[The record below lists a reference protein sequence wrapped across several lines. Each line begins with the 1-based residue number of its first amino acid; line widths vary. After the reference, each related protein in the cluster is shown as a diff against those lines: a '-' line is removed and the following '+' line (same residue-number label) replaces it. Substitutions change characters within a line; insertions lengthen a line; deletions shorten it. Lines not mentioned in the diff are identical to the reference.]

1 MASEQPVREAKEV
14 AKKPDESGL
23 SIRSAIQSTILV
35 QKLFRGF
42 KDRHKYRRRVL
53 LAAWDEL
60 EHKEESELHLSSREL
75 GKLTEMYSKLH
86 IEATPTGGRRPS
98 FVVEREKLKEV
109 KSSEFKP
116 TLSWLAGFMDKT
128 SKEYI
133 DGTGEKKAPMAVEDL
148 TALLDQA
155 KASLKQLPNVVRVEL
170 KSPVKLTVVGDLH
183 GQVKDLLFILKK
195 HGLPTKDKWFL
206 FNGDFVDRGKHSCE
220 TCIILF
226 ALKLLF
232 PSYVYLNRGNHE
244 ADDINARD
252 GFQDEVFLKYSQNMY
267 DKFNDTFTALPLVH
281 IINNTAMVVH
291 GGLCWDAGVTI
302 DSIGKIDRFCLH
314 PEWESV
320 MEDLLWSD
328 PGGPKHNGAS
338 QNDRGCGCIF
348 GEDIVDEFFED
359 NPPLNLVIRS
369 HEKKEWGFEEHF
381 HGKLLTVF
389 SASNYCGDNGNH
401 GAVLEV
407 APKPNGTLG
416 YTVHKFYTTMGTEE
430 EKKSF
435 ADQYCTL
442 SASVAAKLI
451 HRIATHR
458 LELLDYYAKCVQ
470 SAKGRLSE
478 PGSVEVKNNEA
489 IITRVEWARGLTEV
503 LGLKI
508 SFLFLQ
514 SLLGVPMKGIDGK
527 NKGKFNY
534 VEWLAKFAPT
544 TAKLKFE
551 AKGSAPEVQQTLLKI
566 VNVLQKHRV
575 AVKTMFRF
583 FDLNGDGVI
592 SPQELAN
599 GLVCLGKVYEESF
612 EVDEVKTLVA
622 HLDKDKS
629 NSIDYSE
636 FLNTFTVSNPELSQA
651 LKSVKREDVMRGG
664 TVSSAVNKPKRAHRM
679 ASRQQSLV
687 IGKNEE
693 RI

>member
-1 MASEQPVREAKEV
+1 MASEKPAPEAKGV
-14 AKKPDESGL
+14 APKQEETGL
-23 SIRSAIQSTILV
+23 SMRAAIQV

-75 GKLTEMYSKLH
+75 GKLTEMYSKLSLP
-86 IEATPTGGRRPS
+86 ATNTEGGRRPS
-98 FVVEREKLKEV
+98 FVLERENGKEV
-109 KSSEFKP
+109 KSSGFKP

-148 TALLDQA
+148 TALLNQA
-155 KASLKQLPNVVRVEL
+155 KDSLKALPNVVRIEL
-170 KSPVKLTVVGDLH
+170 KSPVKLMVVGDLH

-232 PSYVYLNRGNHE
+232 PGYVHLNRGNHE

-252 GFQDEVFLKYSQNMY
+252 GFQDEVFLKYNQQVY

-281 IINNTAMVVH
+281 IINKTAMVVH

-314 PEWESV
+314 PEWESI

-407 APKPNGTLG
+407 TPTEAGLE
-416 YTVHKFYTTMGTEE
+416 YTAHKFYTTMGTQE

-451 HRIATHR
+451 HRIAAHR
-458 LELLDYYAKCVQ
+458 LELLDYYATCVQ
-470 SAKGRLSE
+470 SNKGRLSE
-478 PGSVEVKNNEA
+478 PGSAEVKNNEA
-489 IITRVEWARGLTEV
+489 IITRVEWARGLKEI

-514 SLLGVPMKGIDGK
+514 TLLGVPMKGVDGK

-534 VEWLAKFAPT
+534 VEWLSKFAPT

-551 AKGSAPEVQQTLLKI
+551 AKGQAPEVKQTLLKI

-575 AVKTMFRF
+575 AVKTMFRY

-599 GLVCLGKVYEESF
+599 GLVCLGKVYNETF
-612 EVDEVKTLVA
+612 EVEEVKTLVA

-636 FLNTFTVSNPELSQA
+636 FLNTFTVSNPELSNA

-664 TVSSAVNKPKRAHRM
+664 IVSSAVNKPKRAHRM
-679 ASRQQSLV
+679 ASRQPSLV
-687 IGKNEE
+687 TNKAEE
-693 RI
+693 RV